1 MSEFAARDVVMRF
14 RTADAELEILRGVD
28 LVVPAGD
35 SVAILGVSGSG
46 KSTLLHIL
54 GGLERPS
61 RGQVLWD
68 GIDLYTLEP
77 DQLARFRNETI
88 GFVFQFHHLL
98 PEFSALENVMMPCL
112 LGGWSQRRARERA
125 AEMLE
130 SVGLT
135 TRREH
140 PPGKLSG
147 GERQRVAI
155 ARALVLSPPVVLAD
169 EPTGNLDPHAAES
182 VEEILLG
189 LNREAGTALVLVT
202 HNEKLASRLTKKCYL
217 VEGRLAS

>member
-1 MSEFAARDVVMRF
+1 MSEFRAEGIEKRF
-14 RTADAELEILRGVD
+14 RTPEGELEILRGAD
-28 LVVPAGD
+28 LFVGRGE
-35 SVAILGVSGSG
+35 SIGILGVSGSG

-61 RGQVLWD
+61 AGRVVWD
-68 GIDLYTLEP
+68 GIDLYTLDP
-77 DQLARFRNETI
+77 PALARFRNEKL

-130 SVGLT
+130 SV
-135 TRREH
+135 E
-140 PPGKLSG
+140 
-147 GERQRVAI
+147 V
-155 ARALVLSPPVVLAD
+155 
-169 EPTGNLDPHAAES
+169 
-182 VEEILLG
+182 ILLC

-202 HNEKLASRLTKKCYL
+202 HNETLASSLTKMCYL